1 MPAGDAPLA
10 GAGGDE
16 ERRSSALVDDPKVEA
31 FAALFAGRTDA
42 RGTYEGLCVRGAV
55 TRHDYRRHLEGDV
68 SLGVYPLLDEGLCW
82 WATADLDTAPKGQG
96 TTESDARAVTGARRL
111 REALGK
117 LGVRS
122 GLWLERSGSRGAHL
136 WWLFDRLVP
145 AYDARRVLFAAAGQ
159 AGVKVEVFPKQDR
172 LTGGD
177 ALGNYVNLPYFMGRD
192 DSRQRM
198 LDWAT
203 GEVLRL
209 EAFMARAD
217 RFAGDELP
225 LCLEETPAPPKST
238 RVSLGRAGL
247 GGGPTPCFHAM
258 LASGASEGLRNNTCA
273 ALAMHMNRQGMTQ
286 SQAEG
291 QLLGWNSRNAP
302 PLPEREIAATV
313 RSVFGRGYR
322 SLWCEHPAV
331 AQHCSPACPVYQKA
345 TAARGE
351 DARPETVAAPA
362 TGDEEEVR
370 MEGLTIIADDPR
382 RYLVR
387 VNGRQIVGV
396 PTTELLSF
404 ARFKVRCAEAGG
416 FIPRLP
422 AVRGQSRQEQ
432 WELLLGPLLA
442 SAIQEEIPEDTT
454 ETGRLREMVS
464 RYLTEKTRQT
474 TRRADLLRGRVLA
487 EGDYLY
493 FRGVDLIQYLGE
505 QGFDRRELGA
515 ELRTRVL
522 RDAGAVRWVV
532 RIDPHTTLK
541 VQRFPLSAV
550 NGHDP
555 EGQLPLTESVT
566 EVTDRDAEKL

>member
-1 MPAGDAPLA
+1 MG
-10 GAGGDE
+10 
-16 ERRSSALVDDPKVEA
+16 DDPTIEA
-31 FAALFAGRTDA
+31 FAALFAGRADA

-55 TRHDYRRHLEGDV
+55 TRRDYRRHLEGEV
-68 SLGVYPLLDEGLCW
+68 PLGVYPLLDEGLCW

-96 TTESDARAVTGARRL
+96 TAESDAQAVTGAGRV

-117 LGVRS
+117 LGVQS

-192 DSRQRM
+192 DGRQRM

-203 GEVLRL
+203 GEVLPL
-209 EAFMARAD
+209 EAFIVRAD

-238 RVSLGRAGL
+238 RVSLGRAGV

-302 PLPEREIAATV
+302 PLPEREIVATV
-313 RSVFGRGYR
+313 KSVFGRGYR

-345 TAARGE
+345 TVARGE
-351 DARPETVAAPA
+351 DARPETPA
-362 TGDEEEVR
+362 GASPPEGEELRV
-370 MEGLTIIADDPR
+370 EGLTMITDDPR

-387 VNGRQIVGV
+387 VNGRQVVGV
-396 PTTELLSF
+396 PTPELLSF
-404 ARFKVRCAEAGG
+404 ARFKVRCADEAA

-422 AVRGQSRQEQ
+422 PARGQSRQDQ
-432 WELLLGPLLA
+432 WELLIGPLLA
-442 SAIQEEIPEDTT
+442 SAIREDIPEDTT
-454 ETGRLREMVS
+454 ESGRLREMVS

-487 EGDYLY
+487 EDGYLY
-493 FRGVDLIQYLGE
+493 FRMVDLIQHLGE
-505 QGFDRRELGA
+505 EGFDRRALGA
-515 ELRTRVL
+515 ELRQRVL
-522 RDAGAVRWVV
+522 RDAGAVKWTV
-532 RIDPHTTLK
+532 RIDPHTNIA
-541 VQRFPLSAV
+541 VHRFPLTSV
-550 NGHDP
+550 NGHEP
-555 EGQLPLTESVT
+555 EGQLPITEIR
-566 EVTDRDAEKL
+566 DRDAENL